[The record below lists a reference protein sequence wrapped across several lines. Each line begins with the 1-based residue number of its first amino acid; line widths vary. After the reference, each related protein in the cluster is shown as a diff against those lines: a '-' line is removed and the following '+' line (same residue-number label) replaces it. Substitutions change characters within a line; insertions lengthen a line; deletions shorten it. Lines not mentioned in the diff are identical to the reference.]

1 MDGPWWWW
9 LAAAGALVLLV
20 VLAAAWGRGA
30 ARKAVRLAVEEHAPA
45 LARRR
50 AQLIRV
56 DDYGVEID
64 KAWRKEMDHF
74 FDRVVLPRLGPG
86 RERWALE
93 RRDEILGL
101 IDATARDRPA
111 PPARSAAA
119 SGADFEVECRAILEE
134 RGWSARRTGAA
145 GDQGADILAEK
156 DGLSVAIQ
164 CKHLARPV
172 GNKAVQEVAAART
185 YYGVD
190 AAAVVATGDYTEAAR
205 RLAARNDVLL
215 LHVDD
220 LGNLEDRL
228 GEAAPR
234 GRAPERG

>member
-1 MDGPWWWW
+1 MDRYWWW

-20 VLAAAWGRGA
+20 GLFAARGRGA

-64 KAWRKEMDHF
+64 KAWRREMDHF
-74 FDRVVLPRLGPG
+74 YDKVVLPRLGPG

-111 PPARSAAA
+111 LPARSAAA
-119 SGADFEVECRAILEE
+119 SGADFEVECRE
-134 RGWSARRTGAA
+134 
-145 GDQGADILAEK
+145 ILAE
-156 DGLSVAIQ
+156 
-164 CKHLARPV
+164 R
-172 GNKAVQEVAAART
+172 
-185 YYGVD
+185 
-190 AAAVVATGDYTEAAR
+190 
-205 RLAARNDVLL
+205 
-215 LHVDD
+215 
-220 LGNLEDRL
+220 
-228 GEAAPR
+228 
-234 GRAPERG
+234 